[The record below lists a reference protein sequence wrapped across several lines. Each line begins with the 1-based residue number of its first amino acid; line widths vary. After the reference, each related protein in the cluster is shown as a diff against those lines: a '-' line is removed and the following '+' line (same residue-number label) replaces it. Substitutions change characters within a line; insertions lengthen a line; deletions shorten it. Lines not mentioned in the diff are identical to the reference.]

1 MATRTLLVSLVLSCL
16 FPLKAQ
22 DVSFRHLTVEDGLSQ
37 NTINCIYQDHYGFM
51 WFGTQDG
58 LNCYDG
64 YEFLTY
70 RSVPEDSTSLSHN
83 WIWDVIEDDSH
94 NLWIATWNGL
104 TKYDRS
110 LGAFQRFLPDSS
122 DQRSISGTRPASL
135 ARDSKDQIWIGI
147 WGGGLNVLDP
157 ATGTFTRYRNA
168 EDPDQNYPGDFV
180 RKLYI
185 DLKGT
190 VWIGTWNGL
199 WKCRFDQDSLAV
211 FESFFYDPDDPASI
225 SSNRITSF
233 QEDQEGNMWIG
244 TLGGGLNLYDRDR
257 NSFKRK
263 VHDPD
268 DAGSLSSNDIA
279 SIELLVGWLFVDW
292 YRIQW
297 LEPL

>member
-1 MATRTLLVSLVLSCL
+1 M
-16 FPLKAQ
+16 
-22 DVSFRHLTVEDGLSQ
+22 
-37 NTINCIYQDHYGFM
+37 
-51 WFGTQDG
+51 
-58 LNCYDG
+58 
-64 YEFLTY
+64 
-70 RSVPEDSTSLSHN
+70 
-83 WIWDVIEDDSH
+83 
-94 NLWIATWNGL
+94 
-104 TKYDRS
+104 
-110 LGAFQRFLPDSS
+110 
-122 DQRSISGTRPASL
+122 
-135 ARDSKDQIWIGI
+135 DQIWIGI

-185 DLKGT
+185 DHKGT

-199 WKCRFDQDSLAV
+199 WRCRVDQDSLKV
-211 FESFFYDPDDPASI
+211 FESFFHDPDDPASI

-279 SIELLVGWLFVDW
+279 SIELLADGSLWIGTVSRGLNRFDLEDSTITRFNNSPSDLGSIASDNVYSVFSDRGGVLWVGAGGLNLFDPALL
-292 YRIQW
+292 RF
-297 LEPL
+297 EPSGKLAVLK